1 MVRKI
6 GIAFFALIVTVA
18 ALAQEPGVKWFKGS
32 LDKAM
37 EAAKK
42 EDKIVFIDFYADWC
56 SPCKMLDKMVWQDA
70 DSARQIKAMKVIPMK
85 MDAEKEGLEA
95 ARKYSV
101 RSYPTILFIDR
112 DGKEIARIAGFKDKN
127 DVIENI
133 RKNSTDPRTLESM
146 KSEYEKSPGDLVL
159 ASGLARKLLAVGTKE
174 SVDEAKVML
183 EKIFKEDPENRK
195 GVGAQALVD
204 RFTIGLEELDT
215 IERRLR
221 SIDSVRR
228 YLGNEISL
236 LWDEEPMQFA
246 DIESAIKVMSSGTS
260 RRFAEIAEPKLKSVL
275 AKAEKLKG
283 ATVDIEQIM
292 NLEDTYITGA
302 ENPDAREIS
311 NIYFDIAAC
320 FAKDA
325 TSLNEIAW
333 HNYAVQR
340 KLEESAKFAEKA
352 VELGNDPNC
361 IDTLAHVLMSLG
373 MKEKAIQKEKEA
385 IAILKSKGDDKRAAE
400 FERILSLFEK
410 NELDQ
415 LAAGV
420 TPVEKRLKRAEEK

>member
-112 DGKEIARIAGFKDKN
+112 DGKEIARMAGFKDKN

-174 SVDEAKVML
+174 SVDEAKAML

-195 GVGAQALVD
+195 GLGAQALVD

-221 SIDSVRR
+221 SIDGVRR

-246 DIESAIKVMSSGTS
+246 DIDSAIKVMSSGAS
-260 RRFAEIAEPKLKSVL
+260 RRFAEIAEPKLKSIL
-275 AKAEKLKG
+275 AKAEKLRG

-292 NLEDTYITGA
+292 NLEDTYIAGA
-302 ENPDAREIS
+302 ENPDTREIS

-340 KLEESAKFAEKA
+340 KLEESAKFAERA
-352 VELGNDPNC
+352 VDLGNDPNC

-385 IAILKSKGDDKRAAE
+385 IAILKSKGDDKRVAE

>member
-1 MVRKI
+1 MVKKI
-6 GIAFFALIVTVA
+6 GIAFLTLIITAA
-18 ALAQEPGVKWFKGS
+18 ALAQDPGVKWFKGS

-112 DGKEIARIAGFKDKN
+112 DGKEIARMAGFRDKN

-146 KSEYEKSPGDLVL
+146 KSEYEKSPGDLIL
-159 ASGLARKLLAVGTKE
+159 ASGLAKKLLAVGTKE
-174 SVDEAKVML
+174 SVDEAKAML
-183 EKIFKEDPENRK
+183 EKIFKEDPENMK
-195 GVGAQALVD
+195 GLGAQALVD
-204 RFTIGLEELDT
+204 RFAVGLEELDT

-221 SIDSVRR
+221 SIDGVRR

-236 LWDEEPMQFA
+236 LWDEEPMTFA
-246 DIESAIKVMSSGTS
+246 DIESAIKVMSSGAS
-260 RRFAEIAEPKLKSVL
+260 KRFAEIAEPKLRSVL
-275 AKAEKLKG
+275 AKAEKLRG
-283 ATVDIEQIM
+283 AKVDIEQIM

-302 ENPDAREIS
+302 ENPDTRELT

-333 HNYAVQR
+333 HNYCVQR

-361 IDTLAHVLMSLG
+361 MDTLAHVLMSLG

-420 TPVEKRLKRAEEK
+420 TPLEKRLKRAEEK

>member
-1 MVRKI
+1 MVKKI
-6 GIAFFALIVTVA
+6 GTAFFALVVTVA
-18 ALAQEPGVKWFKGS
+18 ALAQEPGVKWFKGGV
-32 LDKAM
+32 DKAV

-42 EDKIVFIDFYADWC
+42 EDKIIFIDFYAEWC
-56 SPCKMLDKMVWQDA
+56 YPCKMLDKMVWQDP

-85 MDAEKEGLEA
+85 MDAEKEGLDA

-101 RSYPTILFIDR
+101 RSYPTILFIDGE
-112 DGKEIARIAGFKDKN
+112 GKEIARIAGFRDKD

-133 RKNSTDPRTLESM
+133 RKNCADPRTIESM
-146 KSEYEKSPGDLVL
+146 KAEHEKNPGDLIL
-159 ASGLARKLLAVGTKE
+159 AAGLAKKLQAAGTRE
-174 SVDEAKVML
+174 SVDEAKAML
-183 EKIFKEDPENRK
+183 EKIFKGDPDNGK
-195 GVGAQALVD
+195 GIGAQALVD
-204 RFTIGLEELDT
+204 RLAIGLEELDA

-228 YLGNEISL
+228 HLGNEVTL
-236 LWDEEPMQFA
+236 MWDEEPMKFA
-246 DIESAIKVMSSGTS
+246 DIESAIKLMSSGAS
-260 RRFAEIAEPKLKSVL
+260 RRFGEIAEPKLKAVL
-275 AKAEKLKG
+275 ARAEKLRG
-283 ATVDIEQIM
+283 ATVNIENIM

-302 ENPDAREIS
+302 ENPDTREIS

-333 HNYAVQR
+333 HNYSVQR

-361 IDTLAHVLMSLG
+361 MDTLAHVLMSLG

-400 FERILSLFEK
+400 FERALKLFEN

-420 TPVEKRLKRAEEK
+420 TPLEKRLKRAEEK